1 MYNAGIRFPEVE
13 MTPEITFVYG
23 LFVLTVI
30 LLMSQRVKGD
40 VVGAV
45 VLLALALSG
54 VLTPKEAFSGFS
66 SAPVVIVATVYII
79 GRGIYRSGLA
89 AFMGDRVLQMSGRN
103 DRSLLVSIM
112 GLSAFLSAF
121 LSNLGVASVLL
132 PVVVRVAR
140 KVKVPAGKL
149 LLPMSLAA
157 ELGGVLTLV
166 GTPPNLVVAELLGD
180 KGYSL
185 GVFSFVPVG
194 GAILLAGAAFIV
206 LGSGKLLSF
215 EPAEEK
221 VTRPKT
227 RTVEREYGLRRAF
240 YRVLVLKSSKI
251 IGKSVEELRLRE
263 DFNLNLVGVRRSRG
277 GSFLPVEASF
287 VPEPGNVLIISGTLY
302 DVTRMAHMYG
312 VEILG
317 VVDLKSLRRDID
329 PSTTVAEML
338 VPPRSPLVGKSL
350 AEARFRRHYPI
361 HVLAILRDGRPIGGV
376 LRDVRL
382 RPGDSLL
389 VTGPREAIAT
399 VSEDGVLT
407 LLTDLGLEPGVRP
420 TRKAILAGAIL
431 LGMIL
436 VLIAGTLP
444 MTVTMALAAFLM
456 VLSGSVPGNEVYE
469 AVDWGVVVLVAGL
482 IPLGLAMEKTGGA
495 DLVAEKMVRVL
506 SPMGPEA
513 LLMGFYL
520 VTSMLTQAMSNTG
533 TALLMAP
540 IAISASSRLGF
551 SPVPFAVAVA
561 IASSTAFLNP
571 AGDLTIL
578 IVMNPGGYRTKD
590 VLRMAVP
597 LFFIWFAVTVAL
609 VPYIWH
615 F

>member
-1 MYNAGIRFPEVE
+1 
-13 MTPEITFVYG
+13 MTPEIAFTYA
-23 LFVLTVI
+23 LFVLTVV

-40 VVGAV
+40 VVGAI

-54 VLTPKEAFSGFS
+54 VLTPQEAFSGFS
-66 SAPVVIVATVYII
+66 SVPVVIVATVYII

-89 AFMGDRVLQMSGRN
+89 AFMGDRVLQMSGKK
-103 DRSLLVSIM
+103 DISLMVSIM
-112 GLSAFLSAF
+112 GLAAFLSAF
-121 LSNLGVASVLL
+121 LSNLGVVSVLL

-166 GTPPNLVVAELLGD
+166 GTPPNLVVAEMLGE
-180 KGYSL
+180 KGYHL
-185 GVFSFVPVG
+185 GVFSFLPIG
-194 GAILLAGAAFIV
+194 GAILLAGTLFV
-206 LGSGKLLSF
+206 FLSSGKLLSF

-221 VTRPKT
+221 PSRPKT
-227 RTVEREYGLRRAF
+227 RVLEREYGLRRAF
-240 YRVLVLKSSKI
+240 YRVLVLKSSKVL
-251 IGKSVEELRLRE
+251 GRSVEELRLRE

-287 VPEPGNVLIISGTLY
+287 VPAPGNVLIVSGTLY
-302 DVTRMAHMYG
+302 DVTRMTHAYG
-312 VEILG
+312 MEILG
-317 VVDLKSLRRDID
+317 VVDLRSLRRDID

-338 VPPRSPLVGKSL
+338 VPPRSPLAGKSL
-350 AEARFRRHYPI
+350 AEIRFRKHYPI
-361 HVLAILRDGRPIGGV
+361 NVLAVLRDGKPIGGV
-376 LRDVRL
+376 LRDIRL
-382 RPGDSLL
+382 HPGDALL

-420 TRKAILAGAIL
+420 TGKAILAGAIL
-431 LGMIL
+431 IG
-436 VLIAGTLP
+436 LIAVLVMGILP
-444 MTVTMALAAFLM
+444 MTITMALAAFLM
-456 VLSGSVPGNEVYE
+456 VLSGSVPSDEVYE
-469 AVDWGVVVLVAGL
+469 AVDWGVVMLVAGL

-495 DLVAEKMVRVL
+495 DIVAERMVHLL

-513 LLMGFYL
+513 LLVGFYL

-540 IAISASSRLGF
+540 IALSASSRLGY
-551 SPVPFAVAVA
+551 SPVPFGIAVA
-561 IASSTAFLNP
+561 IAASTAFLNP

-590 VLRMAVP
+590 VLRMVIP
-597 LFFIWFAVTVAL
+597 LFVIWFAATVTL
-609 VPYIWH
+609 VPLIWH

>member
-1 MYNAGIRFPEVE
+1 
-13 MTPEITFVYG
+13 MTQEIAFTYA
-23 LFVLTVI
+23 LFVLAVI

-54 VLTPKEAFSGFS
+54 VLTPQEAFSGFS

-89 AFMGDRVLQMSGRN
+89 AFMGDRVLQMSGKS
-103 DRSLLVSIM
+103 DRALMVAIM
-112 GLSAFLSAF
+112 GLAASLSAF

-140 KVKVPAGKL
+140 KVRVPAGKL
-149 LLPMSLAA
+149 LLPMSMAA
-157 ELGGVLTLV
+157 ELGGMLTLV
-166 GTPPNLVVAELLGD
+166 GTPPNLVVAEMLED
-180 KGYSL
+180 KGYHL
-185 GVFSFVPVG
+185 GVFSFIPLG
-194 GAILLAGAAFIV
+194 GALLLFGAGFIV
-206 LGSGKLLSF
+206 LSSGKLLAF
-215 EPAEEK
+215 EPTEEK
-221 VTRPKT
+221 STRPKT
-227 RTVEREYGLRRAF
+227 RAVEREYGLRRAF
-240 YRVLVLKSSKI
+240 YRVLVLNSSKVL
-251 IGKSVEELRLRE
+251 GRTVKELRLRE

-287 VPEPGNVLIISGTLY
+287 VPSPGNVLIISGTLY
-302 DVTRMAHMYG
+302 DVTRMAHAYG
-312 VEILG
+312 MEILG

-338 VPPRSPLVGKSL
+338 VPPRSPIVGKSL
-350 AEARFRRHYPI
+350 AEVRFRKHYPI
-361 HVLAILRDGRPIGGV
+361 NVLAILRDGRPIGGT

-399 VSEDGVLT
+399 VSEDRVLT
-407 LLTDLGLEPGVRP
+407 LLTDLGLELGVRP
-420 TRKAILAGAIL
+420 TRKAIVAGAIL
-431 LGMIL
+431 LAMVAAL
-436 VLIAGTLP
+436 VAGAVP
-444 MTVTMALAAFLM
+444 MTITMALAAFLM
-456 VLSGSVPGNEVYE
+456 VLSGSVPSNEVYE

-495 DLVAEKMVRVL
+495 DVIAEKMVRLL
-506 SPMGPEA
+506 SPMGPEV
-513 LLMGFYL
+513 LLIGFYL
-520 VTSMLTQAMSNTG
+520 VTAMLTQAMSNTG

-540 IAISASSRLGF
+540 IAISASSRLGY
-551 SPVPFAVAVA
+551 SPAPFAIAVAVA
-561 IASSTAFLNP
+561 ASTAFLNP

-590 VLRMAVP
+590 VLRMSVP
-597 LFFIWFAVTVAL
+597 LFLIWSAVTFVF
-609 VPYIWH
+609 VPFIWH